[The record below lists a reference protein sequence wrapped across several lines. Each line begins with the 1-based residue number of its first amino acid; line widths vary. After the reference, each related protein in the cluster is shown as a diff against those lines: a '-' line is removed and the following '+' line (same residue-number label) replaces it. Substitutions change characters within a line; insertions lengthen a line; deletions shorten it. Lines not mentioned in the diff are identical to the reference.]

1 MTVKITM
8 GKYQDKLLHLEEK
21 LETGLNC
28 ELVKKDTKDIWVGY
42 EFLTGVEKNRIDIQ
56 DVKAKNVSLLRHDMR
71 HFLNNIA
78 AFIENNENDKALAH
92 KRYARCNRKRAWAWY
107 KKHQTDC

>member
-1 MTVKITM
+1 LFTL
-8 GKYQDKLLHLEEK
+8 Y
-21 LETGLNC
+21 
-28 ELVKKDTKDIWVGY
+28 KKDYIIKSKRLKRG
-42 EFLTGVEKNRIDIQ
+42 
-56 DVKAKNVSLLRHDMR
+56 KNVSLLRHDMR